1 MTRNFTESLAL
12 GRTDCCAGAAGLTCA
27 GVDGCARFAVF
38 WDSPAQPLSA
48 KNANRI
54 ALSRGLIDGIKTAS
68 TLLLSLL
75 GQRGFKT
82 HARTVEVEGDT
93 LELIVQPADGSKPIL
108 GAIERAKSTL
118 DIAIFRFDLKPV
130 EKAID
135 AAVKRGVAVRA
146 LIAHTNSGGEK
157 RLRQLEQRMLDF
169 GVTVTRTPDD
179 LARYHGK
186 MMIVDRQELHV
197 YGFNYTGL
205 DLKSRSLGVV
215 VRERRFVQE
224 ALRLFESDVQRQDF
238 EPNFDGI
245 VVSPENAREQLA
257 TFIKRAKKSL
267 VIWDP
272 KLTDPQMLRLLTQ
285 RAKSG
290 VDIRVIGKVAR
301 RAGSTIRVQKSPLR
315 LHVRAAVRD
324 GSEAFAGSQSLR
336 ALELDGR
343 REVGILIR
351 EPKIVKTIADLFEAD
366 WAKTEMGQKE
376 IKVIEKE
383 LALEEVAG

>member
-1 MTRNFTESLAL
+1 
-12 GRTDCCAGAAGLTCA
+12 
-27 GVDGCARFAVF
+27 
-38 WDSPAQPLSA
+38 
-48 KNANRI
+48 
-54 ALSRGLIDGIKTAS
+54 
-68 TLLLSLL
+68 
-75 GQRGFKT
+75 
-82 HARTVEVEGDT
+82 
-93 LELIVQPADGSKPIL
+93 LELIVQPTDGSKPIL
-108 GAIERAKSTL
+108 GAIERAKTTL

-130 EKAID
+130 EKAIE

-157 RLRQLEQRMLDF
+157 RLRQLEQRMLDA

-186 MMIVDRQELHV
+186 MLIVDREELHV

-215 VRERRFVQE
+215 VREKRFVQE
-224 ALRLFESDVQRQDF
+224 ALRLFESDVQRQEF
-238 EPNFDGI
+238 EPNFDGV

-257 TFIKRAKKSL
+257 AFIKRSKKSL

-272 KLTDPQMLRLLTQ
+272 KLTDPQMIRLLSQ
-285 RAKSG
+285 RAKTG
-290 VDIRVIGKVAR
+290 VDIRVIGKVAK
-301 RAGSTIRVQKSPLR
+301 RAGALRVQRPPSR

-324 GSEAFAGSQSLR
+324 GSEAFVGSQSLR
-336 ALELDGR
+336 SLELDGR
-343 REVGILIR
+343 REVGILSR
-351 EPKIVKTIADLFEAD
+351 DPKVVKGIADLFEAD

-383 LALEEVAG
+383 LALAEVAG